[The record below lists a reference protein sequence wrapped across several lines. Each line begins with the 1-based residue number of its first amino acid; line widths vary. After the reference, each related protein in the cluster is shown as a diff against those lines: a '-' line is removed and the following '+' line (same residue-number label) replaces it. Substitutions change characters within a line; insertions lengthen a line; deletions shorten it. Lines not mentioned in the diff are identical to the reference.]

1 MTQYLKSFI
10 IGSSWP
16 VFIIFFYGTS
26 QFDPKVLNYSYQSY
40 SFTAP
45 IYLGMMNVLATF
57 IGNIF
62 GFSLRQRMIVGGL
75 ISGLT
80 IMAIIK
86 YFQTVKFDKF
96 DKFDNI
102 WQHYITIFLTHLFV
116 FNFIIYYLE
125 LFL

>member
-1 MTQYLKSFI
+1 MSKYLKSFI
-10 IGSSWP
+10 KVSSCP
-16 VFIIFFYGTS
+16 AFIIFFYGTS
-26 QFDPKVLNYSYQSY
+26 QFDPEVLNYSYSSY

-45 IYLGMMNVLATF
+45 IYLGFMNVLATF

-62 GFSLRQRMIVGGL
+62 GLSLRERMMVGGL

-86 YFQTVKFDKF
+86 YFQTVKFEKL
-96 DKFDNI
+96 DNI

-125 LFL
+125 LSLQ